1 VACFGMLVAE
11 DTCLEKENW
20 MTRAMFLATAALL
33 AMLILAPMAMGQGT
47 TVLGG
52 GTTFF
57 SGGGG
62 GGGPP
67 ASGSAPSSV
76 QSGGGGGLQT
86 PATGGSAILLPAAV
100 LLLGSGILTYAFLRR
115 R

>member
-1 VACFGMLVAE
+1 
-11 DTCLEKENW
+11 

-62 GGGPP
+62 GGGPS
-67 ASGSAPSSV
+67 ASGSAPV
-76 QSGGGGGLQT
+76 RYNRGVGVG
-86 PATGGSAILLPAAV
+86 
-100 LLLGSGILTYAFLRR
+100 FRLRR
-115 R
+115 LVALPSFCLRPCCCSGRAS

>member
-1 VACFGMLVAE
+1 MPREGELDDESDVSGYGRSSSDVDPGADGYGPRHHRVGGRHHLLFGGWGWWGPL
-11 DTCLEKENW
+11 CLW
-20 MTRAMFLATAALL
+20 QR
-33 AMLILAPMAMGQGT
+33 PG
-47 TVLGG
+47 
-52 GTTFF
+52 
-57 SGGGG
+57 
-62 GGGPP
+62 
-67 ASGSAPSSV
+67 SV